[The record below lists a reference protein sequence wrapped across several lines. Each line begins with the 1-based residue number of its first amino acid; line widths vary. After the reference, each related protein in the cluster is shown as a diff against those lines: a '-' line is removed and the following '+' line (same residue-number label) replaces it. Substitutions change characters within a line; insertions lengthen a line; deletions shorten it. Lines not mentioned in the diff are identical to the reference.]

1 MNNISIFTD
10 LYLARADVFLA
21 VAALLLLPIGTF
33 IKERAFHIMSIL
45 GVIVLGITMLMTLQ
59 EDNSNVS
66 VFLFDGMMVY
76 DRYAVFMKVLVL
88 LGGIPAILMAKRDI
102 AELPHGRFE
111 YVVLILLSVLGMN
124 IMISANNMLTL
135 YMGLELQSLSLYIL
149 AAFNRNSLHSSEA
162 GLKYFILGA
171 LSSGML
177 LFGISLIYGFTG
189 TTSFPMIA
197 EVVTGGQYLVSP
209 MALVIGLVFL
219 LVGIAFKIS
228 AVPFHMWT
236 PDVYQGAPSCVTAFF
251 AMAPKMAAV
260 ALLGR
265 LLFGV
270 FSSEAIQSDWTQI
283 LYALSMASMIVG
295 ALAGLAQSNIYRLL
309 AYSSIGHM
317 GFAMMGFIAGGTEGL
332 QATLV
337 YMAIY
342 LMMTAGTFAMIL
354 SIRNKDNQAAV
365 LMSDFAGLSDRH
377 RYVSYGM
384 AIMMFSMA
392 GIPPLAG
399 FFGKLF
405 VFKAAV
411 ASGHIILAVVGVL
424 ASVVAAYYYLKII
437 KIMFFDQPLAN
448 PVYTVQRMYVLRWVG
463 VPCVLF
469 ILTYIIFPDW
479 LVYEAGQAA
488 ASLTS
493 VNNAL

>member
-1 MNNISIFTD
+1 P
-10 LYLARADVFLA
+10 LGVF
-21 VAALLLLPIGTF
+21 IR
-33 IKERAFHIMSIL
+33 ERAFHKISIL
-45 GVIVLGITMLMTLQ
+45 GVIVLLLTLTMALQ
-59 EDNSNVS
+59 EDNSNIPVY
-66 VFLFDGMMVY
+66 LFDGMMVY
-76 DRYAVFMKVLVL
+76 DRYSVFMKVLVL
-88 LGGIPAILMAKRDI
+88 LGGMAAIFMAVRDI
-102 AELPHGRFE
+102 GGLLHGRFE
-111 YVVLILLSVLGMN
+111 YVILVLLAVLGMN

-135 YMGLELQSLSLYIL
+135 YIGLELQSLALYIL

-177 LFGISLIYGFTG
+177 LFGISLIYGFAG
-189 TTSFPMIA
+189 TTSFPAIA
-197 EVVTGGQYLVSP
+197 QVIELGEPMTGAMPLTV
-209 MALVIGLVFL
+209 GLVFV

-251 AMAPKMAAV
+251 AMAPKIAAI

-265 LLFGV
+265 LLFSV
-270 FSSEAIQSDWTQI
+270 FGDMQGEWVQI
-283 LYALSMASMIVG
+283 LYALSMASMVVG
-295 ALAGLAQSNIYRLL
+295 AFAGLAQKNIYRLL

-317 GFAMMGFIAGGTEGL
+317 GYALMGFISGTNEGVT
-332 QATLV
+332 ATLV

-342 LMMTAGTFAMIL
+342 LVMTAGTFAMIL
-354 SIRNKDNQAAV
+354 SIRNKDDMAATE
-365 LMSDFAGLSDRH
+365 MSDFSGLSERH
-377 RYVSYGM
+377 RMISYGI

-411 ASGHIILAVVGVL
+411 DGGHITLAVVGVL
-424 ASVVAAYYYLKII
+424 TSVVAAYYYLKII

-448 PVYTVQRMYVLRWVG
+448 ATFAVQPMNIMRFVAIPAVI
-463 VPCVLF
+463 F
-469 ILTYIIFPDW
+469 IVTYILFPDW
-479 LVYEAGQAA
+479 LVYEAAQAA
-488 ASLTS
+488 ATLQ
-493 VNNAL
+493 